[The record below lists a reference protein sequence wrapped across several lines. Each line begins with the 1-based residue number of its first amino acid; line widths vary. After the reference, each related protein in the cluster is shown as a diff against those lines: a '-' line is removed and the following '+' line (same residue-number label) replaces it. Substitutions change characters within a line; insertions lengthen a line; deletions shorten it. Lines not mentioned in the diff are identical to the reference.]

1 MKKLG
6 LITLITLCVALV
18 TTSLFYWIKW
28 QSKLQVR
35 VISTEINQST
45 YKIGEAIHFQ
55 SSLNIPFQCS
65 YELEAYELEDG
76 LKEHHSGSYF
86 TRKNLNS
93 VILHES
99 LFATKAGEYKNNQ
112 RTVHIN
118 SSKGLQTVQ
127 ITYPTLNVQQRE
139 FAPERNVQSFGD
151 ITLSSP
157 KSHISSSTALAIILS
172 SSLIL
177 TLIILKKLPSK
188 EPSITEKF
196 ITKMQQILDYKEC
209 ATPAP
214 LMTIQDE
221 TRFLLSKLYH
231 ENFLH
236 ANIEDSPWDELSEND
251 SSLFRPYLERIFKA
265 RFHQQTIPK
274 DEFQN
279 MVKELIIWAQ
289 NLKIKDSK

>member
-18 TTSLFYWIKW
+18 TASLFYWIKW

-35 VISTEINQST
+35 VISTELNQST

-55 SSLNIPFQCS
+55 STLNLPFQCS
-65 YELEAYELEDG
+65 YELEAYELEEG
-76 LKEHHSGSYF
+76 LKEHHTGIYF

-99 LFATKAGEYKNNQ
+99 LFATQPGEYKNNQ

-118 SSKGLQTVQ
+118 SSKGLQTIQ
-127 ITYPTLNVQQRE
+127 ISYPAFKVQQGE
-139 FAPERNVQSFGD
+139 FAPDSSIQSYGD
-151 ITLSSP
+151 ITLSAP

-177 TLIILKKLPSK
+177 TLITLKKLPAK
-188 EPSITEKF
+188 EASPTEKF
-196 ITKMQQILDYKEC
+196 IAKMQQILDYDES

-251 SSLFRPYLERIFKA
+251 SNLFRPYLERIFKA

-274 DEFQN
+274 DEFHN
-279 MVKELIIWAQ
+279 MLKELILWTQ
-289 NLKIKDSK
+289 NLKNKDKK